1 VCLPAHPALPAYP
14 ALPAL
19 PRLQMMNKISESGA
33 EIAMGRD
40 ENLHTSGH
48 AYK

>member
-1 VCLPAHPALPAYP
+1 M
-14 ALPAL
+14 
-19 PRLQMMNKISESGA
+19 QMMNRISELGPQ
-33 EIAMGRD
+33 IAMGRD